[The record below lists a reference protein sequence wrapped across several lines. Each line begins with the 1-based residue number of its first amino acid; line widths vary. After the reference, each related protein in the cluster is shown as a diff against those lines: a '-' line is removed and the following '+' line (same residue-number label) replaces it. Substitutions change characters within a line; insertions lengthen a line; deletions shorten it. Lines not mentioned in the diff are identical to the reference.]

1 MSEEMT
7 PQRWAEL
14 DALFDEALSL
24 TPSERAAFM
33 ARVDLER
40 PQLAPPLREL
50 LAADEGASGLDEPAR
65 ALKST
70 LEPGQSVGAWRLI
83 KELGRGGMGRVF
95 LARHQG
101 KDFELLGA
109 LKLMRE
115 DFSRDASL
123 VERFKAE
130 RQVLAR
136 ISDHSNIASI
146 LDGGVSEQGVP
157 FLVMEYVDGPP
168 LDLWADEQ
176 TLSLSERLKLF
187 AQVCDA
193 VDYLH
198 QRLIIHRDIKPA
210 NILVWR
216 GEQIKLLDF
225 GVAKALEPWAGLD
238 HHETQRADRLMT
250 PAWASPEQLRG
261 DPLTTASDVYALGLV
276 LYVLLMGELPWD
288 GQERSWSELV
298 AQRQAPVSP
307 LSQRLAQLEPLRLL
321 TLAQARQESVHRLR
335 AALRGDLEAIVERA
349 LRPEPEHRYGSA
361 RELVQDVRAY
371 LSGQE
376 VAARRGSWWYGASR
390 AMRRYKLALVVISLL
405 LGFAG
410 VYVWT
415 LQAQAIELKA
425 QRDVAEREAIKSKRL
440 SAFLVKMLAGADPS
454 TGKRPELTV
463 REVLDEGA
471 ALFTSELA
479 DEPEA
484 RAQLELVMASAYL
497 SLGAWERAE
506 RHLDSARDYGLREGK
521 TTGAIWIRATVALG
535 KLREQQGQGPQS
547 LRLLEQALV
556 QAQASQDPE
565 RLSLEAE
572 VQEALGHYYLVV
584 KLSSI
589 KSRAH
594 FERAQQLWQQLEGV
608 DGLSQTR
615 ALRGLATLTRSLEQ
629 PQEALKLY
637 DRVLKLQ
644 RKSLPAQHPEIA
656 STLHEIS
663 YAHPDPA
670 TRLKLR
676 QEALEAY
683 RATYGPKSYYVA
695 ELLNDVAL
703 ELEFQGLKAQSIE
716 HLRRAVELYAQ
727 LFAPDH
733 PRRILLERNL
743 GAVLRDAGRLD
754 EAEPWL
760 KGAYERELRADRTAV
775 SAASASNLSLLY
787 TEQGRW
793 DEALRLNQEAMSLLP
808 ERIEPDRRISI
819 LWARRAIILGKMER
833 WALADEA
840 LERAHALLPARLDR
854 LPVELPVS
862 VAMLYAHRQ
871 VHLALTR

>member
-7 PQRWAEL
+7 PQRWAQL

-24 TPSERAAFM
+24 TGEARASFM
-33 ARVDLER
+33 TRVGQEQPEL
-40 PQLAPPLREL
+40 LAPLREL
-50 LAADEGASGLDEPAR
+50 LAADEEASGLDEPAR
-65 ALKST
+65 ALK
-70 LEPGQSVGAWRLI
+70 LVFEPGQRIGSWRLI
-83 KELGRGGMGRVF
+83 KELGQGGMGRVF
-95 LARHQG
+95 LARRQG
-101 KDFELLGA
+101 QDFEQLGA

-123 VERFKAE
+123 VERFRAE

-136 ISDHSNIASI
+136 ISDHANIASI

-168 LDLWADEQ
+168 LDQWADAQ
-176 TLSLSERLKLF
+176 QLSLRARLKLF

-198 QRLIIHRDIKPA
+198 QRLIIHRDLKPA

-225 GVAKALEPWAGLD
+225 GVAKALEPWDGLT
-238 HHETQRADRLMT
+238 HQETQRADRLMT
-250 PAWASPEQLRG
+250 PAWASPEQLKG

-276 LYVLLMGELPWD
+276 LYVLLLGELPW
-288 GQERSWSELV
+288 GQKERSWSELV
-298 AQRQAPVSP
+298 AQRQAPVSS
-307 LSQRLAQLEPLRLL
+307 LTERLKQLAPGRLVA
-321 TLAQARQESVHRLR
+321 LAQARQESASRLHV
-335 AALRGDLEAIVERA
+335 ALRGDLEAIVERA

-376 VAARRGSWWYGASR
+376 VAARRGSWWYGTSR
-390 AMRRYKLALVVISLL
+390 ALRRYKLVLVIIALL

-410 VYVWT
+410 VYVST
-415 LQAQAIELKA
+415 LRAQAIELKA

-471 ALFTSELA
+471 VLFTSELA

-484 RAQLELVMASAYL
+484 RAQLELVLASAYL
-497 SLGAWERAE
+497 SLGLFERAE
-506 RHLDSARDYGLREGK
+506 RHLSSARDYGQREGK
-521 TTGAIWIRATVALG
+521 TTGAIWIRATLALG
-535 KLREQQGQGPQS
+535 KLREQQGQPERS
-547 LRLLEQALV
+547 LKLYEQALIA
-556 QAQASQDPE
+556 AQSSQDPE
-565 RLSLEAE
+565 RVALEA
-572 VQEALGHYYLVV
+572 QSHEALGHYHLVV
-584 KLSSI
+584 KLSSPRC
-589 KSRAH
+589 RAH

-615 ALRGLATLTRSLEQ
+615 ALRGLATLTRGLER
-629 PQEALKLY
+629 PQEALALY
-637 DRVLKLQ
+637 ERVLELQ

-676 QEALEAY
+676 QEALEVY
-683 RATYGPKSYYVA
+683 RATYGPRSAYVA
-695 ELLNDVAL
+695 ELLNDVAM
-703 ELEFQGLKAQSIE
+703 ELEFQGLKAQSID
-716 HLRRAVELYAQ
+716 HMRRAVELYAQ
-727 LFAPDH
+727 LLTPDN

-743 GAVLRDAGRLD
+743 GAVLRDAGQLA
-754 EAEPWL
+754 EAELWL
-760 KGAYERELRADRTAV
+760 KGAYERELKADGKV
-775 SAASASNLSLLY
+775 DVASASNLSLLY
-787 TEQGRW
+787 AEQGRW
-793 DEALRLNQEAMSLLP
+793 DEALRLNQEAMTLLP
-808 ERIEPDRRISI
+808 ERVEPDRRASI
-819 LWARRAIILGKMER
+819 LWGRRALILGHMGR

-840 LERAHALLPARLDR
+840 LKGAYER
-854 LPVELPVS
+854 LPPSLEHIPGRLSVEL
-862 VAMLYAHRQ
+862 ATLYARRQ
-871 VHLALTR
+871 VALALGR